1 MEQIRSFIAIELP
14 AEVRLAL
21 GNLIAGLKSGQSSRV
36 RWVAPDSIHLT
47 LKFLG
52 NITADRIEPITGAI
66 REGAQGIDPFWL
78 EVKGLGAFPNL
89 RRVQVAWAG
98 VSGETTKL
106 NQLQKR
112 IDLNLAGIGF
122 MPEKRPFSAHLTL
135 GRVRDQA
142 SPDERQRLGDLL
154 ASTTF
159 DGGGFTVSGINL
171 MRSQLQR
178 TGAVYSR
185 INTVNLTGA

>member
-14 AEVRLAL
+14 TEVRLAL
-21 GNLIAGLKSGQSSRV
+21 ERIIASLKSGHSSRV
-36 RWVAPDSIHLT
+36 RWVEADSIHLT

-66 REGAQGIDPFWL
+66 REGAQGMAPFRL

-98 VSGETTKL
+98 VSGETGKL

-112 IDLNLAGIGF
+112 IDSNLAEIGF
-122 MPEKRPFSAHLTL
+122 TPEKRPFSAHLTL

-154 ASTTF
+154 ASTPF
-159 DGGGFTVSGINL
+159 NGGTFTVNGINL

-185 INTVNLTGA
+185 VSTVNLTGA